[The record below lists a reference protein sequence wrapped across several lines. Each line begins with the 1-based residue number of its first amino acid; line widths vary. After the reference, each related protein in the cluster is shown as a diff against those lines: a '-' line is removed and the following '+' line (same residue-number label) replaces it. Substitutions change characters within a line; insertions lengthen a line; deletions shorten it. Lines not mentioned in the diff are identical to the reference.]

1 MVSFRSSI
9 LSPFQFQECKSIV
22 RRDELVA
29 IDTVSCTCDT
39 PHVRRTQSS
48 DTSRTRA
55 CAAITGE
62 REDTKMLQAAVD
74 LRRLLGLGVA
84 GHEGCENVLGTE
96 IDGLQK
102 VLCKVACTWRDL
114 ASALE
119 EEDFSTANISF
130 KLDAA
135 IHGFNELT
143 GYVVG
148 THGCMDTQVCYVHAV
163 IALLSRQPL
172 GLDRLARLMQVRA
185 CVCGWAVASQK

>member
-55 CAAITGE
+55 CAAIPGE

>member
-1 MVSFRSSI
+1 
-9 LSPFQFQECKSIV
+9 
-22 RRDELVA
+22 
-29 IDTVSCTCDT
+29 
-39 PHVRRTQSS
+39 
-48 DTSRTRA
+48 
-55 CAAITGE
+55 
-62 REDTKMLQAAVD
+62 
-74 LRRLLGLGVA
+74 
-84 GHEGCENVLGTE
+84 
-96 IDGLQK
+96 
-102 VLCKVACTWRDL
+102 L